1 MKESQPNN
9 PLHGITLETIVT
21 QLADRYGWEELGERI
36 LCRYITRPAL
46 SDERVWA
53 PARTCG
59 DLAGFKL
66 LTGLGGH
73 SAQLAV
79 ERGRPWLGAQGSIWS
94 LVRKLRPSM
103 GTVSA

>member
-1 MKESQPNN
+1 MT
-9 PLHGITLETIVT
+9 TLALTPAQHAI
-21 QLADRYGWEELGERI
+21 LAL
-36 LCRYITRPAL
+36 
-46 SDERVWA
+46 WA
-53 PARTCG
+53 PARTCS

-73 SAQLAV
+73 CAQLAV
-79 ERGRPWLGAQGSIWS
+79 ERGRPWRGAQGSIWS